1 MRTDFENEMLIVGNK
16 TLSNKHESTPHQSA
30 EEPFTAVSNTSQH
43 NLSTK
48 QNLLIGDDEMEDK
61 RVGVNPVISQFNVDR
76 EDVSDSAGDSSNLFG
91 SPKMIALP
99 EYKNFEEQNM
109 PDEQNVKDISGEKKT
124 GSKMGILPKIDIV
137 AVKDLLNDIPTS
149 PKDEILNLISEKM
162 ASDLHVTNR
171 KSFIDALY
179 DALSALWSGST
190 VNEATE
196 QIHSKHYANDT
207 NSNTIK
213 DLQDDDFEKIRLIL
227 EKGSQDPESKIQVDQ
242 VLERG
247 NLAEL
252 NEIFSNVKPV
262 QELAHFLLDLIVE
275 SANRSIGEE
284 ALFAAD
290 SQLIA
295 ENTYNNL
302 PPMISNA
309 VKSQILSETFPV
321 DEIVSMPISTS
332 DMTYLISR
340 NIETT
345 LAANKIN
352 QLVDQSRLNELF
364 ELENGTGDSIELKIL
379 DRLKEE
385 MRTQFK
391 GALLSDENNLSP
403 LLEVVHALKANTRA
417 VSHQLTSLSNQQD
430 IDNSHPHENKAPESS
445 QIEKTNES
453 TNLKLI
459 ATKLINAYDN
469 IARIQDTTVDMLLN
483 SALSNVPVQS
493 LPIIIASLNNST
505 DETYSTVHVQLGDRI
520 QANLK
525 NEISEVFEDLLEIT
539 KQIQIEGQTKI
550 PSMAGNITT
559 SDFMNVLVEMGEYQI
574 ENIFGGTPS
583 DVTKNL
589 ICESCSQL
597 SQCQNLASECEGV
610 KERNALRQ
618 QNLDKIAQFLN
629 TNSIEIDQEVGIT
642 EEMIALLGPIS
653 NYVDDSERE
662 QILKYYTLATQNFA
676 HHQDGFD
683 LDQPVIDS
691 QLTPSG
697 LSGEL
702 TSTSTSS
709 ENIDA
714 QNVRKSIEKL
724 TEQLKEKTQKHSN
737 LHIFQIRSNELLENV
752 SRDIKLSTGNLMRTS
767 DLIQQI
773 KTAINGKEEQKL
785 KNVENMIKIGHF
797 SNAFRIQARVQ
808 I

>member
-109 PDEQNVKDISGEKKT
+109 PDEQNVKDISSEENT
-124 GSKMGILPKIDIV
+124 GAKMGILPKIDIV

-213 DLQDDDFEKIRLIL
+213 DLQADDFEKIRLIL

-295 ENTYNNL
+295 ENTYYNL

-459 ATKLINAYDN
+459 ATKLMNAYDN

-483 SALSNVPVQS
+483 SALSNVPIQS
-493 LPIIIASLNNST
+493 LPIIIASLDNST
-505 DETYSTVHVQLGDRI
+505 HETYSTVHVQLGDRI

-767 DLIQQI
+767 DLIEQI
-773 KTAINGKEEQKL
+773 KSAINGKEEQKL

-797 SNAFRIQARVQ
+797 SNAFRIQATVQ

>member
-1 MRTDFENEMLIVGNK
+1 MR
-16 TLSNKHESTPHQSA
+16 
-30 EEPFTAVSNTSQH
+30 
-43 NLSTK
+43 
-48 QNLLIGDDEMEDK
+48 
-61 RVGVNPVISQFNVDR
+61 RC
-76 EDVSDSAGDSSNLFG
+76 
-91 SPKMIALP
+91 
-99 EYKNFEEQNM
+99 
-109 PDEQNVKDISGEKKT
+109 
-124 GSKMGILPKIDIV
+124 
-137 AVKDLLNDIPTS
+137 
-149 PKDEILNLISEKM
+149 
-162 ASDLHVTNR
+162 
-171 KSFIDALY
+171 
-179 DALSALWSGST
+179 
-190 VNEATE
+190 
-196 QIHSKHYANDT
+196 
-207 NSNTIK
+207 
-213 DLQDDDFEKIRLIL
+213 
-227 EKGSQDPESKIQVDQ
+227 
-242 VLERG
+242 
-247 NLAEL
+247 
-252 NEIFSNVKPV
+252 
-262 QELAHFLLDLIVE
+262 
-275 SANRSIGEE
+275 
-284 ALFAAD
+284 
-290 SQLIA
+290 
-295 ENTYNNL
+295 
-302 PPMISNA
+302 
-309 VKSQILSETFPV
+309 
-321 DEIVSMPISTS
+321 
-332 DMTYLISR
+332 
-340 NIETT
+340 
-345 LAANKIN
+345 
-352 QLVDQSRLNELF
+352 
-364 ELENGTGDSIELKIL
+364 
-379 DRLKEE
+379 
-385 MRTQFK
+385 
-391 GALLSDENNLSP
+391 
-403 LLEVVHALKANTRA
+403 
-417 VSHQLTSLSNQQD
+417 
-430 IDNSHPHENKAPESS
+430 
-445 QIEKTNES
+445 
-453 TNLKLI
+453 
-459 ATKLINAYDN
+459 
-469 IARIQDTTVDMLLN
+469 
-483 SALSNVPVQS
+483 
-493 LPIIIASLNNST
+493 IASLNNST

-767 DLIQQI
+767 DLIEQI
-773 KTAINGKEEQKL
+773 KSAINGKEEQKL

-797 SNAFRIQARVQ
+797 SNAFRIQATVQ

>member
-213 DLQDDDFEKIRLIL
+213 DLQADDFEKIRLIL

-483 SALSNVPVQS
+483 SALSNVPIQS

>member
-213 DLQDDDFEKIRLIL
+213 DLQADDFEKIRLIL

-550 PSMAGNITT
+550 PPMPGNITT

-797 SNAFRIQARVQ
+797 SNAFRIQATVQ

>member
-213 DLQDDDFEKIRLIL
+213 DLQADDFEKIRLIL

-284 ALFAAD
+284 ALFSAD

>member
-213 DLQDDDFEKIRLIL
+213 DLQADDFEKIRLIL

-284 ALFAAD
+284 ALFSAD

-459 ATKLINAYDN
+459 ATKLMNAYDN

>member
-213 DLQDDDFEKIRLIL
+213 DLQADDFEKIRLIL

-284 ALFAAD
+284 ALFSAD

-430 IDNSHPHENKAPESS
+430 IDNSHPHKNQAPESL

-459 ATKLINAYDN
+459 ATKLMNAYDN

>member
-767 DLIQQI
+767 DLIEQI
-773 KTAINGKEEQKL
+773 KSAINGKEEQKL